1 MNNHNTSNNPHCLAT
16 ILPAPAAEKTKIR
29 YRSGKPRLPEGF
41 KHKWVHALRSGDFIQ
56 AKGTICGAGQSLDT
70 LGVAFAVAGVPA
82 SRMRGLKGPPR
93 AIRNRTIPKMLLDNT
108 EVIEKLSEFN
118 DRGMNF
124 RWMASYIERYL

>member
-1 MNNHNTSNNPHCLAT
+1 MNTQTTNNPHCLAT
-16 ILPAPAAEKTKIR
+16 ILPAPTAKTKIR

-41 KHKWVHALRSGDFIQ
+41 KNKWVNALRSGDYNQ
-56 AKGTICGAGQSLDT
+56 TVGTLCGNGHSFDT
-70 LGVAFAVAGVPA
+70 MGVAFHVAGVPA

-93 AIRNRTIPKMLLDNT
+93 IQDRAIPKMLLDNT
-108 EVIEKLSEFN
+108 EVIEKLAEFN